1 MGNVLKRDIPPLVNI
16 PETIDVPRAVEQRLD
31 NGIKLLTVN
40 SGDDP
45 ICRVDIILNAGSRY
59 QQNNLQATAAISMLS
74 EGTVQKTSQQI
85 SEFLDFHG
93 SFIGLSADR
102 DWGKVTLYSL
112 KKYFSQSVELL
123 AELLKNPSFPKEE
136 LHTWAARGKQKLT
149 IELDRTSTLAR
160 QAFFNQLFG
169 NEHPYGRFAVPADYD
184 LLDSSMLKLFHQLH
198 FGWKN
203 ATFVLS
209 GLVEETEVEIVNRYF
224 GLETWGVDTQPNC
237 LPLANYEPKNGLVFT
252 EKKNALQS
260 AIRVGCKL
268 FTRNH
273 PDYPIV
279 LLANTILGGY
289 FGSRLMK
296 NIREEKGY
304 TYGINSHIVTLRDD
318 GFFAI
323 ATEVGSQFTSLAINE
338 IKNEIETL
346 RSSLVSMEEL
356 QQVKSYMLG
365 EALRSFNG
373 PFAIADSTISL
384 LSFNNLNYQFYNQLF
399 NTIRNATPESILNAA
414 QKWFNPNEMV
424 FSVSGAEEPDWN

>member
-1 MGNVLKRDIPPLVNI
+1 
-16 PETIDVPRAVEQRLD
+16 
-31 NGIKLLTVN
+31 
-40 SGDDP
+40 
-45 ICRVDIILNAGSRY
+45 
-59 QQNNLQATAAISMLS
+59 
-74 EGTVQKTSQQI
+74 
-85 SEFLDFHG
+85 
-93 SFIGLSADR
+93 
-102 DWGKVTLYSL
+102 
-112 KKYFSQSVELL
+112 
-123 AELLKNPSFPKEE
+123 
-136 LHTWAARGKQKLT
+136 
-149 IELDRTSTLAR
+149 
-160 QAFFNQLFG
+160 
-169 NEHPYGRFAVPADYD
+169 
-184 LLDSSMLKLFHQLH
+184 
-198 FGWKN
+198 
-203 ATFVLS
+203 
-209 GLVEETEVEIVNRYF
+209 
-224 GLETWGVDTQPNC
+224 
-237 LPLANYEPKNGLVFT
+237 
-252 EKKNALQS
+252 
-260 AIRVGCKL
+260 
-268 FTRNH
+268 
-273 PDYPIV
+273 
-279 LLANTILGGY
+279 
-289 FGSRLMK
+289 MK